1 MLTNNYLNFDLQIQ
15 HKDGEE
21 YFVIAKSPLGEA
33 PLLNFLK
40 SQLLPAAADFQAANP
55 ESGVAPGIN
64 NRLFIFDDAGND
76 NSLVPV
82 ASRAL
87 TLQQAKNFGKQLFAS
102 IFKEGIRTLFD
113 QSIAHANGLKANL
126 RIRLNLTNAPE
137 LAVLPWEYLCNEKD
151 LFFAKDRRT
160 PVVRYLNH
168 DAPIEELLV
177 SDAPLRVLVV
187 ISMPSNLRELNA
199 EKELE
204 NIQTALRELEETNQI
219 EVHRLENAT
228 FETLIDTLAMQ
239 PEENP
244 YHVLHY
250 IGHGA
255 FNKSTGRGSLL
266 LENEAGASVAYS
278 SEELADILRNYR
290 TLRLV
295 VLNSCEGASVSAE
308 DSYSGTAQ
316 DFLHRADVPAVIAM
330 QYEISDNAA
339 LIFSR
344 RFYQMIAK
352 GQPID
357 EAVFASR
364 LAMSGKADQTE
375 WVTPVLYMRSDS
387 GNLFDFKKVPA
398 GTVTKSPDLI
408 VNPTDLEKHY
418 RAVVNSII
426 EGNLVPF
433 LGLDA
438 NLYGRQEMNPWQP
451 GAFLPSSS
459 ELAGYLAAAYNY
471 PFKEN
476 LDLTSVSQYA
486 QVKDEFIN
494 RLYIRLSA
502 IFEGNYTPTDVH
514 NVIAKIALLVQK
526 ANQNKTGDP
535 VRRRFVVVTTNYD
548 NLLEKAF
555 VKAVPAYHVVSYATK
570 GKFFHAKF
578 NGSHYTINPEEIADP
593 TSYHKLSDLDPVIL
607 KLPGAF
613 DLEGQRYAIT
623 EDHYSDYL
631 SYKVLSGLLPPQLT
645 NKLRTSNNLF
655 LGSSM
660 RNWYLRALLHRV
672 WEGSMPGDISWV
684 VQPNQSEIDK
694 EFWKASKIEV
704 IEENFDSYISELD
717 KHLQSV

>member
-1 MLTNNYLNFDLQIQ
+1 
-15 HKDGEE
+15 
-21 YFVIAKSPLGEA
+21 
-33 PLLNFLK
+33 
-40 SQLLPAAADFQAANP
+40 
-55 ESGVAPGIN
+55 
-64 NRLFIFDDAGND
+64 
-76 NSLVPV
+76 
-82 ASRAL
+82 
-87 TLQQAKNFGKQLFAS
+87 
-102 IFKEGIRTLFD
+102 
-113 QSIAHANGLKANL
+113 
-126 RIRLNLTNAPE
+126 
-137 LAVLPWEYLCNEKD
+137 
-151 LFFAKDRRT
+151 
-160 PVVRYLNH
+160 
-168 DAPIEELLV
+168 
-177 SDAPLRVLVV
+177 
-187 ISMPSNLRELNA
+187 
-199 EKELE
+199 
-204 NIQTALRELEETNQI
+204 
-219 EVHRLENAT
+219 
-228 FETLIDTLAMQ
+228 
-239 PEENP
+239 
-244 YHVLHY
+244 LHY

-255 FNKSTGRGSLL
+255 FNRNTRRGSLL

-278 SEELADILRNYR
+278 SEELAYILRSYR
-290 TLRLV
+290 SLRLV
-295 VLNSCEGASVSAE
+295 VLNSCEGASVSAA

-330 QYEISDNAA
+330 QYEISDDAA
-339 LIFSR
+339 LSFSR

-364 LAMSGKADQTE
+364 LAMSGKAEQTE
-375 WVTPVLYMRSDS
+375 WVTPVIYMRSDS
-387 GNLFDFKKVPA
+387 GNLFDFKKVPV
-398 GTVTKSPDLI
+398 GTATKSPDLI
-408 VNPTDLEKHY
+408 VNPTDMEKHY
-418 RAVVNSII
+418 RAVINSII

-438 NLYGRQEMNPWQP
+438 NLYGRKEMNPWKP

-459 ELAGYLAAAYNY
+459 ELAGYLASAYNY

-486 QVKDEFIN
+486 LVKEEYIN
-494 RLYIRLSA
+494 RLYNRLSL
-502 IFEGNYTPTDVH
+502 IFQGDYTPTHVH
-514 NVIAKIALLVQK
+514 NVIAKIALLAQR

-555 VKAVPAYHVVSYATK
+555 VNAVPAYHVVSYATK

-578 NGSHYTINPEEIADP
+578 NGSQHIINPEEIADP

-613 DLEGQRYAIT
+613 DPEGQRYAIT

-684 VQPNQSEIDK
+684 VQPNQSVIDK

-704 IEENFDSYISELD
+704 IEENFDTYISELD
-717 KHLQSV
+717 KYLQSV